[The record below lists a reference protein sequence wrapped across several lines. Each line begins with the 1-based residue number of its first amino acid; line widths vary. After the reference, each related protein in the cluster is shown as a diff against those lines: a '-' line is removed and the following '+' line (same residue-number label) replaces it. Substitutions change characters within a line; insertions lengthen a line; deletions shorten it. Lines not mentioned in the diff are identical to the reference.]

1 MEEQTQNQGSEKVY
15 AGGSRN
21 AGGNPGGYAGGYTGG
36 NAGGGSFNGRSYKNA
51 DGNKGN
57 RMRGFIPG
65 VIVGIIAA
73 VIAVGIAFAVTGAGG
88 GDAAS
93 YNLPGVAD
101 SAVNNESIE
110 KLSALEEYIDYYYY
124 KSSEVS
130 RQDKEDGLY
139 KGLFESLGDVYSCYY
154 TPEEYQ
160 KLTEET
166 EGVYYGIGAY
176 VSKDVETGAS
186 TVSGVIKNS
195 PAEAAGLMEGD
206 IIYEVDGED
215 MTGLELEEVVSH
227 IRGPE
232 GTKVKLTLIR
242 GGDTIEVELTRA
254 QVNSP
259 TVESEMLEDGI
270 GYLQITEFDNVTV
283 DQFHENFRSLKEQG
297 MKGMIID
304 LRGNPG
310 GNVSTVC
317 AIAEELLPE
326 GLIFYM
332 EDKNGERTEY
342 TCNGADFDLPLV
354 VLVNEYSASAAEILS
369 GAIKDAGIGKLVGKK
384 TFGKGIVQNVIGLD
398 DGSAIKLTIANYY
411 TRNGNDIH
419 LKGIEPDVEV
429 ELDSDAYLE
438 DKTDTQLNK
447 AIEVMKE
454 EMK

>member
-1 MEEQTQNQGSEKVY
+1 
-15 AGGSRN
+15 
-21 AGGNPGGYAGGYTGG
+21 
-36 NAGGGSFNGRSYKNA
+36 
-51 DGNKGN
+51 
-57 RMRGFIPG
+57 
-65 VIVGIIAA
+65 
-73 VIAVGIAFAVTGAGG
+73 
-88 GDAAS
+88 
-93 YNLPGVAD
+93 
-101 SAVNNESIE
+101 
-110 KLSALEEYIDYYYY
+110 
-124 KSSEVS
+124 
-130 RQDKEDGLY
+130 
-139 KGLFESLGDVYSCYY
+139 
-154 TPEEYQ
+154 
-160 KLTEET
+160 
-166 EGVYYGIGAY
+166 
-176 VSKDVETGAS
+176 
-186 TVSGVIKNS
+186 
-195 PAEAAGLMEGD
+195 MEGD
-206 IIYEVDGED
+206 IIYKVDGED

-232 GTKVKLTLIR
+232 GTKVTLTLIR
-242 GGDTIEVELTRA
+242 GGDTIDVELTRA

-283 DQFHENFRSLKEQG
+283 DQFSENFNSLKEQG

-310 GNVSTVC
+310 GNVTTVC
-317 AIAEELLPE
+317 AIAEQLLPE

-332 EDKNGERTEY
+332 EDKNGKRTEY
-342 TCNGADFDLPLV
+342 TCGGADFDLPLV

-384 TFGKGIVQNVIGLD
+384 TFGKGIVQNVIGLE

-429 ELDSDAYLE
+429 EMDTDAYLE

-454 EMK
+454 EMQ